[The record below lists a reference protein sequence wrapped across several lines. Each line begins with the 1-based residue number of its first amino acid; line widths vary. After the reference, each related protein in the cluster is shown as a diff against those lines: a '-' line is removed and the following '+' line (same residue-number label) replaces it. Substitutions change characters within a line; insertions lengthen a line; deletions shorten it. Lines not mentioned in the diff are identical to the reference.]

1 MQLHAG
7 MLWQLGDF
15 MLRLL
20 LPQTAALRMRLQLLL
35 PGHLLLQALAV
46 RTVSAGL
53 LLPGRLLPQAA
64 AVRAV
69 SGDTVQALL
78 RRMRLRKI
86 TIYRCADPALF

>member
-64 AVRAV
+64 AVRA
-69 SGDTVQALL
+69 SI
-78 RRMRLRKI
+78 RRYCASPVAPDAVAENNNLS
-86 TIYRCADPALF
+86 CADPALF